1 MLSLLIHHFCEE
13 PKLCGRS
20 YIKDYLEFVYV
31 DELGDRIKPDYIT
44 QRFDTLMSRNGF
56 REFRFHD
63 LRHSFAGFLLAN
75 GMSMKE
81 VQDWLGHSTFK
92 ITADT
97 YAHLDFKSKLNSA
110 DALSVGTA
118 FAKIPQ

>member
-1 MLSLLIHHFCEE
+1 MIRNTSFNRHIAKYAFQDLSSC
-13 PKLCGRS
+13 
-20 YIKDYLEFVYV
+20 
-31 DELGDRIKPDYIT
+31 
-44 QRFDTLMSRNGF
+44 
-56 REFRFHD
+56 
-63 LRHSFAGFLLAN
+63 AGFLLAN

-97 YAHLDFKSKLNSA
+97 YAHLDFKIKLNSA
-110 DALSVGTA
+110 DALRAGTA

>member
-1 MLSLLIHHFCEE
+1 MKNVKISAICNQKGGVTNVKLSIMESPSLKCS
-13 PKLCGRS
+13 S
-20 YIKDYLEFVYV
+20 YGGNQGKDFTY
-31 DELGDRIKPDYIT
+31 
-44 QRFDTLMSRNGF
+44 
-56 REFRFHD
+56 
-63 LRHSFAGFLLAN
+63 AGFLLAN

-110 DALSVGTA
+110 DALSFGTA